1 MPFKQIPPL
10 YSVWMSMKDRCRNP
24 NAKAFHAYGGRE
36 ISVCDRWS
44 KSYADFA
51 ADMGE
56 RPPMTSL
63 DRINNDLGYFK
74 ENCRWATSTEQQ
86 LNRRTARFVEI
97 EGVQYRVHELARLA
111 AKKAD
116 TIIERAESGLP
127 YAEVISQ
134 EKRRVTS
141 GFALGGAAN
150 GIRQKSKSH
159 CPHGHSYEN
168 AIITRQGWR
177 VCRVCFYAKENA
189 RQKAKRASK
198 SL

>member
-24 NAKAFHAYGGRE
+24 NAKAFHAYGGRG

-97 EGVQYRVHELARLA
+97 EGVKYRAYELAKLA
-111 AKKAD
+111 DKKVD
-116 TIIERAESGLP
+116 TIIERAERGLP
-127 YAEVISQ
+127 YSEVISRD
-134 EKRRVTS
+134 EHRVTS
-141 GFALGGAAN
+141 GLALGGEAS

-177 VCRVCFYAKENA
+177 VCRACFYAKESA